1 MSEDMDVPTIPS
13 RDAPCL
19 APDAVDSAGGHLSI
33 FVCSTYKVRASL
45 TPSQFAR
52 SGRNMA
58 DATAATPIESPP
70 EKVVVAAPAPRPD
83 VSGGLARQ
91 LFDQEVADLEAQAS
105 VRSFIGVIATRRV
118 KERLRKLAK
127 TE

>member
-1 MSEDMDVPTIPS
+1 MSRPSHHAVP
-13 RDAPCL
+13 PCL
-19 APDAVDSAGGHLSI
+19 SPEAGDSVGGHLST
-33 FVCSTYKVRASL
+33 FVCGTYKVRASL
-45 TPSQFAR
+45 TPCEFAR

-58 DATAATPIESPP
+58 DATAAMPIPSPL
-70 EKVVVAAPAPRPD
+70 EKVVVAAPAPQPD
-83 VSGGLARQ
+83 VPGGLARQ

-127 TE
+127 TK